1 MYLPN
6 AYLVGKLSSEA
17 VRKYKSCHTGC
28 EEREYFSLRLEDKEM
43 NRKVK
48 SMAKGERE
56 III

>member
-1 MYLPN
+1 MTKKRFF
-6 AYLVGKLSSEA
+6 VGKLTSEA
-17 VRKYKSCHTGC
+17 VRKYKSCLTVC
-28 EEREYFSLRLEDKEM
+28 EEREYFPLRLADKEM